1 MNARMGQQI
10 VQLTPPVL
18 IRRVHTDASVTKE
31 TFLSG
36 EMEACL
42 VNVSIEP

>member
-1 MNARMGQQI
+1 MNVKMRQQI
-10 VQLTPPVL
+10 VQSIPPVL

-36 EMEACL
+36 EMEACRA
-42 VNVSIEP
+42 NVSIKS